1 MPGGLCRGFLR
12 APRAGRAGQELLQ
25 SQAHAGLGARLGSRP
40 GEGEQDSEAAVSARI
55 VGKGKKAVV
64 LPARWGCQGGNT
76 EGEDTEGED
85 TEGEDT
91 EGELAGAATSLLHPW
106 LRAGVRNERLRG
118 APRGQL
124 GRGAA
129 WGEAPGASPGA
140 PPAAASARD
149 GLRGAFPIPA
159 GEG

>member
-1 MPGGLCRGFLR
+1 MPRGLCRGFPR

-25 SQAHAGLGARLGSRP
+25 SQAHAGLGARLRSWP

-64 LPARWGCQGGNT
+64 LPARWGCQGGN
-76 EGEDTEGED
+76 